1 MITNSNRKS
10 EAGIT
15 LVAMAVTIVVLM
27 MIAIPC
33 IVNIKTVSETDKF
46 TKLKNDITV
55 LKESISQVYDSDD
68 TSNIGPKYTGDKS
81 FLNIYQGEKNVTKTS
96 KDIVKNPNDND
107 NYYVINVSKLK
118 RKLGSAEYGIGL
130 VDLNYGDNNYGIDT
144 TLKELNTTDVY
155 IINEKSRTIYYTAGV
170 NYTSGASKKQYVYYR
185 LPEDFTKISQKSI
198 NHVNEPVLKKGMT
211 PIKYVKNSGDT
222 KQSIVATSQD
232 DPDWYNY
239 EEKRWANARTE
250 DGSIWVWIPR
260 FAYRIN
266 KTEQTTDVVFVS
278 GLTNNYYDENGKE
291 YVAKRCKTKDDMID
305 TTTGYTL
312 HPAFTNESSIDYR
325 NGGWDSELY
334 GIWVAKFEAAFATTS
349 NVPSNKVRVSSGI
362 NYSQSTVWGPNAIY
376 KVEYNSSAT
385 TGGDVKARNYVDGI
399 YGSTKTSIKYP
410 TFQGSSYSMN
420 YINHNDAYLLSR
432 KLTADGNIY
441 GLSSDSD
448 SHLMKNSE
456 WGSVSYLSK
465 SEYGLGSVDI
475 AINNKDFNDNTNNV
489 YAGTGYN
496 NQGKEWNDTSIEAG
510 YSASTT
516 GNIYGIY
523 DMSGGTWERS
533 AAYVNNSLGAGIR
546 NAFGASV
553 VTGGAKS
560 TKYAT
565 VYPSNETNDTN
576 TDDKRSQANYN
587 VNDKIYG
594 DAVRET
600 STKGVEKSSWYSDY
614 SYFPGG
620 GVPFFARGGFCWY
633 GDGAGLFDFTR
644 GDGNSTYIFGFRPV
658 LV

>member
-1 MITNSNRKS
+1 MRYGKNSLKLCENKCIKNS
-10 EAGIT
+10 IKKAKNEYYKQTGIT
-15 LVAMAVTIVVLM
+15 IIALVITIIILLILAGVTISMATSGSGVFGR
-27 MIAIPC
+27 A
-33 IVNIKTVSETDKF
+33 
-46 TKLKNDITV
+46 KN
-55 LKESISQVYDSDD
+55 
-68 TSNIGPKYTGDKS
+68 
-81 FLNIYQGEKNVTKTS
+81 
-96 KDIVKNPNDND
+96 
-107 NYYVINVSKLK
+107 
-118 RKLGSAEYGIGL
+118 AA
-130 VDLNYGDNNYGIDT
+130 
-144 TLKELNTTDVY
+144 DVY
-155 IINEKSRTIYYTAGV
+155 RESAKNENDALDSYSSEIEKADRNAEGTFNEEQKV
-170 NYTSGASKKQYVYYR
+170 NA
-185 LPEDFTKISQKSI
+185 
-198 NHVNEPVLKKGMT
+198 PVLKTGMT
-211 PIKYVKNSGDT
+211 PVKFATDEKDT
-222 KQSIVATSQD
+222 SKMKTVETTED
-232 DPDWYNY
+232 DSEWYNY
-239 EEKRWANARTE
+239 KNKQWANAQTE
-250 DGSIWVWIPR
+250 DGSLWVWIPR
-260 FAYRIN
+260 YAYKIN
-266 KTEQTTDVVFVS
+266 KPASSDTEQKGTTNVVFLIGTTD
-278 GLTNNYYDENGKE
+278 NYIGTDGK
-291 YVAKRCKTKDDMID
+291 VHNDTKRCKTEDEKID
-305 TTTGYTL
+305 TTTGWTV
-312 HPAFTNESSIDYR
+312 HPAFTNESSINYR

-362 NYSQSTVWGPNAIY
+362 NYTQSTVWGPNAIY
-376 KVEYNSSAT
+376 KAEVNSSAT
-385 TGGDVKARNYVDGI
+385 EGGGVRARNYVDGI
-399 YGSTKTSIKYP
+399 YGSKTTSIKYP

-432 KLTADGNIY
+432 KLTAEGNIY
-441 GLSSDSD
+441 GLSGDTD

-456 WGSVSYLSK
+456 WGSISYLSK

-475 AINNKDFNDNTNNV
+475 AINNKNFGDNTNNV

-496 NQGKEWNDTSIEAG
+496 NQGKEWNDTSIEDG

-533 AAYVNNSLGAGIR
+533 ATYVNNSIGAGNR
-546 NAFGASV
+546 NTYGASV

-614 SYFPGG
+614 SYFPEGG
-620 GVPFFARGGFCWY
+620 SPFFGRGGSSW
-633 GDGAGLFDFTR
+633 DSVGAGLFYFHR
-644 GDGNSTYIFGFRPV
+644 NAGDSNYSHGFRAV